1 MGEEVSPQMK
11 DAFKRE
17 IYSLSIN
24 PLEQALQLCLN
35 SCSRQISQIS
45 TKRPI
50 FSTLRIV
57 HQIRYKALV
66 WVCLACAKT
75 ATIKYKISKI
85 DLVFIIHYKRILIK
99 FNHNKSIIQRINYN

>member
-35 SCSRQISQIS
+35 SCSNQISS
-45 TKRPI
+45 EHPI
-50 FSTLRIV
+50 LSTLRIIR
-57 HQIRYKALV
+57 QIRYKALV

-85 DLVFIIHYKRILIK
+85 WLVLIIHYKPILIK
-99 FNHNKSIIQRINYN
+99 LNHNKSIIQRINYN